1 MDIVSARTREL
12 LTLAALAL
20 IAPAC
25 WARPL
30 LVPPKHLDLP
40 LPPGAQ
46 AGGPFDPDYRAAAID
61 GDTVFVAANRAITAT
76 NDRVN
81 GVYIFQRAANGN
93 WNYAGPLVEGQLGAP
108 LLNGNL
114 ATVQFSGS
122 LQVYERGA
130 QGWSLNATIPL
141 DQLDHV
147 FRLDEGA
154 IYVRRNPSVWPP
166 PSCLP
171 PFRQY
176 RKVNGSWSVVATI
189 GGERCDDHVADVND
203 GRALVVRERLGDPTT
218 RLPAQVFADTGAA
231 SWPLVASFAT
241 PPPNTG
247 YVNIYGRGGSIRGNL
262 AHIDLGYFYRDSG
275 NNNWVPA
282 GKMVEPEVE
291 LSIFSNGGI
300 LRGSHLFLYGLESDY
315 ELPFTVQEVFTEWH
329 TLRAYR
335 EQPNGTFQYYAK
347 LSADFNVWQWAVSE
361 NGTRVAAISP
371 DSNWAFEG
379 ANRLYVFEIP
389 EGATFPGTQQ
399 DTFESGNFARWT
411 PTAGEFAVAS
421 TSSSR
426 VLRQSSLAGDAG
438 ANLTAIDWNDQSIEA
453 DIRPLEFAGNGRWF
467 GLVTRRVD
475 SNNYYYVTFRSPD
488 LISLRRLR
496 NGVVTELG
504 LSRAPANFT
513 PGRSYR
519 VRLESVG
526 DQHAVFLEGI
536 PRVHAKDTTFAHGHP
551 GVAGYRARFD
561 VDNVVVSG
569 GTRLALRLDTG
580 ERSWKSQGP
589 EGSTS
594 WQFIAADGLFGLR
607 QSDNTGDVRW
617 ISKVAVGNQVVS
629 ARVRPMSYGATTG
642 AQDPWVGI
650 AAHLVDEQNYYYV
663 TLRRSNQLSLRRVV
677 NGQIQILATVP
688 QPVATGTWYDLR
700 LEMIGTNIRAYVNGD
715 LRIQTRDSTLS
726 GGGRSALLMYKT
738 AADFGSYIAYQP

>member
-1 MDIVSARTREL
+1 MDIVTARTREL
-12 LTLAALAL
+12 LTLAALVI

-30 LVPPKHLDLP
+30 LLPPKHLE
-40 LPPGAQ
+40 LPPEFNLEFGAP
-46 AGGPFDPDYRAAAID
+46 GID
-61 GDTVFVAANRAITAT
+61 GDTVMVPASRAINA
-76 NDRVN
+76 NNERIY
-81 GVYIFQRAANGN
+81 GVYIFQRDTTGN
-93 WNYAGPLVEGQLGAP
+93 WNYAGPLLEGQSGDKL

-114 ATVQFSGS
+114 ATVQTSGS
-122 LQVYERGA
+122 LRVYERGV

-141 DQLDHV
+141 NVADYV
-147 FRLDEGA
+147 FRLDDGA
-154 IYVRRNPSVWPP
+154 IYVRRNSSVYPP
-166 PSCLP
+166 QSCLP
-171 PFRQY
+171 PFQQF
-176 RKVNGSWSVVATI
+176 RKVNGSWTVVATI
-189 GGERCDDHVADVND
+189 GGERCDDHFIDVND
-203 GRALVVRERLGDPTT
+203 GRAFVVHSTFDTPSKNT
-218 RLPAQVFADTGAA
+218 AIVFADTGAP
-231 SWPLVASFAT
+231 SWPQVASFPLDPVNA
-241 PPPNTG
+241 G
-247 YVNIYGRGGSIRGNL
+247 FVNIFGHAGTISGNV
-262 AHIDLGYFYRDSG
+262 AHVDLGNFYRDLG
-275 NNNWVPA
+275 NNSWVSA
-282 GKMVEPEVE
+282 GKLVEPEVE
-291 LSIFSNGGI
+291 LSIGSIGGV
-300 LRGSHLFLYGLESDY
+300 LRGSYLFLRGSERDY
-315 ELPFTVQEVFTEWH
+315 ELPITDGTDGGTFTQWH
-329 TLRAYR
+329 TLRVYR
-335 EQPNGTFQYYAK
+335 PRPSGAFEYYAR
-347 LSADFNVWQWAVSE
+347 LNVDFELLDWAASADGRRVVAVSQD
-361 NGTRVAAISP
+361 NNFPFDLPR
-371 DSNWAFEG
+371 
-379 ANRLYVFEIP
+379 RLYVFEIP
-389 EGATFPGTQQ
+389 DDTTFSGTQQ
-399 DTFESGNFARWT
+399 DTFEAGNFARWT

-475 SNNYYYVTFRSPD
+475 AQNYYYVTFRSPN
-488 LISLRRLR
+488 IVSLRRLR

-504 LSRAPANFT
+504 WAQAPANFT

-536 PRVHAKDTTFAHGHP
+536 PRVHAKDTTLAHGHP

-561 VDNVVVSG
+561 VDNVIVSG
-569 GTRLALRLDTG
+569 ATRLLLRLDTG
-580 ERSWKSQGP
+580 RGWVSVGP
-589 EGSTS
+589 QGSTS
-594 WQFIAADGLFGLR
+594 WQLIVADGLLALR

-642 AQDPWVGI
+642 TQDPWVGI
-650 AAHLVDEQNYYYV
+650 AAHLVDEQNYFYL

-677 NGQIQILATVP
+677 NGQIQVLATVP

-726 GGGRSALLMYKT
+726 GGGRNALLMYKT
-738 AADFGSYIAYQP
+738 AADFASYIAYQP